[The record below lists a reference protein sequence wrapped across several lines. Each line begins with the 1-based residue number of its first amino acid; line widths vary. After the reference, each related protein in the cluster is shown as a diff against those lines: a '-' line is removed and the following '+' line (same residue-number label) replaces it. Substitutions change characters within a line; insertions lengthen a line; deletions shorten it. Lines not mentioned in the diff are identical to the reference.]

1 MAFTSYPWSNIHE
14 LNLDWIIKTTK
25 EVSEHIAE
33 LEAVR
38 EELERTSEQIKREII
53 ELTNRV
59 SGVEDL
65 YNTFTEDINAEFA
78 ELRAENIAT
87 FNSLTASINA
97 QFETLE
103 TQVLREL
110 ANFSEDLT
118 RLETELRSVLNNL
131 PSVIQMVS
139 PYSGEM
145 ETLETIINELANSG
159 RDNSLTASEYDALTL
174 TAQTY
179 DSKNITAYQ
188 YDWQGKILLS

>member
-14 LNLDWIIKTTK
+14 LNLDWLIKTTK

-53 ELTNRV
+53 ELNNRV

-110 ANFSEDLT
+110 ANFGEDLT

-139 PYSGEM
+139 PYTGEM
-145 ETLETIINELANSG
+145 ETLEQIVNELANSG
-159 RDNSLTASEYDALTL
+159 RTDSLTASEYDNLAL
-174 TAQTY
+174 TAQSY
-179 DSKNITAYQ
+179 DNHNLTAYN
-188 YDWQGKILLS
+188 YDWHGASYLS

>member
-1 MAFTSYPWSNIHE
+1 MAFTSYPWSNVHE
-14 LNLDWIIKTTK
+14 LNLDWLIKTTK

-38 EELERTSEQIKREII
+38 EELEKTSEQIKREII
-53 ELTNRV
+53 ELNNRV
-59 SGVEDL
+59 SGIEDL
-65 YNTFTEDINAEFA
+65 YNTFTDDINAEFA

-110 ANFSEDLT
+110 ANFGEDLT

-139 PYSGEM
+139 PYTGEM
-145 ETLETIINELANSG
+145 ETLEQIVNELANSG
-159 RDNSLTASEYDALTL
+159 RTDSLTASEYDNLTL
-174 TAQTY
+174 TAQSY
-179 DSKNITAYQ
+179 DNHNLTAYN
-188 YDWQGKILLS
+188 YDWHGASYLS